1 MIHVADLQS
10 HESMVTRG
18 KLSNSSTGRGGL
30 HMMSQQVREVTVST
44 LGKVDS
50 WVMTG
55 FKTVGAIR

>member
-1 MIHVADLQS
+1 
-10 HESMVTRG
+10 
-18 KLSNSSTGRGGL
+18 
-30 HMMSQQVREVTVST
+30 MMSQQVREVTVST